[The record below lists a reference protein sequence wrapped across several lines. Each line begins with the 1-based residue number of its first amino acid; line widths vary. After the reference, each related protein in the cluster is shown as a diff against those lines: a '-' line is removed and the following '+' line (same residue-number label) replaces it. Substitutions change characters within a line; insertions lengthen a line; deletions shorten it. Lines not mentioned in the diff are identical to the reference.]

1 MPSVIISSSSA
12 EWASAFSGTLRKAE
26 TPGQVSIRA
35 TGPIQFPGGTPFIPS
50 MTFPYAPNS
59 INVSDMGDSY
69 EQLPR
74 PGREPLIYKSEQRL
88 MSIDLTLIMTA
99 YTSKGLN
106 SAEFNINWLRLI
118 ARSDKDI
125 AVIGLGEIASGKL
138 FRIVDI
144 SVNSARLNV
153 KQEITIA
160 EVQLSLTEVHYDE
173 RQKIPGLIVIKD
185 VPPPQQQSSGGRTSA
200 GGSGGEL
207 WPKVRDNW
215 IAPPTG

>member
-1 MPSVIISSSSA
+1 MPSVIISGGSA
-12 EWASAFSGTLRKAE
+12 EWRSAFSGRLRRVE
-26 TPGQVSIRA
+26 TPGKVSIRSTA
-35 TGPIQFPGGTPFIPS
+35 PIQFPGGTPFVPS
-50 MTFPYAPNS
+50 FTFPYAPNS
-59 INVSDMGDSY
+59 LSFKDMSDSY

-74 PGREPLIYKSEQRL
+74 PGREPLIYRSEQRL
-88 MSIDLTLIMTA
+88 MSVDLTLLMTDS
-99 YTSKGLN
+99 TSKGYN
-106 SAEFNINWLRLI
+106 SAEWNINWLRLMS
-118 ARSDKDI
+118 RSDKDI
-125 AVIGLGEIASGKL
+125 SVVGLGEIVTGKL

-144 SVNSARLNV
+144 SVNSSRLNV

-185 VPPPQQQSSGGRTSA
+185 VPPPEQAGGGRTSA

-215 IAPPTG
+215 IPVE